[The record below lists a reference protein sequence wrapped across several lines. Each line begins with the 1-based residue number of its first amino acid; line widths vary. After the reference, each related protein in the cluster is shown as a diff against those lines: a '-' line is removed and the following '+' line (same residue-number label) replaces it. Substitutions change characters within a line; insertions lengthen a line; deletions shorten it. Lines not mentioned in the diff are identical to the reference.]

1 MSKLNIEA
9 LHQENKKKDKFDF
22 RAGDTVTVNVKI
34 MEKTADGKVK
44 SRIQPF
50 KGVVI
55 QRKGT
60 GISASVTVRKIS
72 NGIGVERIFQIHS
85 PLIDSIA
92 VDTHGSVRKARIYY
106 MRELHGKAARIAE
119 RKVHAPI
126 EATGVAA
133 VATEEPAA
141 TPS

>member
-34 MEKTADGKVK
+34 MEKTADGKAK

-60 GISASVTVRKIS
+60 GISVSVTVRKIS

-92 VDTHGSVRKARIYY
+92 VDAHGSVRKARIYY
-106 MRELHGKAARIAE
+106 MRGLHGKAARIAE
-119 RKVHAPI
+119 RKVHTQV
-126 EATGVAA
+126 EATGVATPA
-133 VATEEPAA
+133 EETTAN
-141 TPS
+141 

>member
-9 LHQENKKKDKFDF
+9 IQQENKKKDAFDF

-34 MEKTADGKVK
+34 MEKTADGKAK

-60 GISASVTVRKIS
+60 GVTSSVTVRKIS
-72 NGIGVERIFQIHS
+72 NGIGVERIFQLHS
-85 PLIDSIA
+85 PIIDSVVTDA
-92 VDTHGSVRKARIYY
+92 HGSVRQARIYY
-106 MRELHGKAARIAE
+106 MRNRRGKAARIAE
-119 RKVHAPI
+119 RKVNTNTAAAAPVST
-126 EATGVAA
+126 EAT
-133 VATEEPAA
+133 AT
-141 TPS
+141 SSNQ

>member
-9 LHQENKKKDKFDF
+9 IHQENKKKDAFDF
-22 RAGDTVTVNVKI
+22 RSGDTVTVNVKI

-60 GISASVTVRKIS
+60 GVSTSVTVRKIS
-72 NGIGVERIFQIHS
+72 SGVGVERIFQIHS
-85 PLIDSIA
+85 PLIDSI
-92 VDTHGSVRKARIYY
+92 VTDVHGSVRRARIFY
-106 MRELHGKAARIAE
+106 MRNLQGKAARITE
-119 RKVHAPI
+119 RRIHAP
-126 EATGVAA
+126 ASGSAAA
-133 VATEEPAA
+133 VETVAEPTEA
-141 TPS
+141 

>member
-9 LHQENKKKDKFDF
+9 LQQENKKKDAFDF
-22 RAGDTVTVNVKI
+22 RSGDTVTVNVKI
-34 MEKTADGKVK
+34 LEKTADGKAK

-85 PLIDSIA
+85 PLIDSIV
-92 VDTHGSVRKARIYY
+92 VDTHGSVRKSRIYY

-119 RKVHAPI
+119 RKVHAQV

-133 VATEEPAA
+133 VAATEEPTA
-141 TPS
+141 S